1 MREPITGS
9 TAAKI
14 IDCSESTVR
23 LWADH
28 GVLPNVRLP
37 WGIRLFELADVE
49 RLAAQR
55 AERRKAKARA

>member
-14 IDCSESTVR
+14 IDCAESTIR
-23 LWADH
+23 LWADQ
-28 GVLPNVRLP
+28 GVLPYLRLP
-37 WGIRLFELADVE
+37 SGIRVYERDDVE
-49 RLAAQR
+49 LLAQR